1 MREVELEFMHQENDR
16 IKKEATNEY
25 TRLSGEI
32 DTLKETQERMEKE
45 REELDAELS
54 IIQSDLPVILIT
66 TI

>member
-25 TRLSGEI
+25 TRLSEI